1 MAMAILSATQK
12 QLNATAADAALLSGQ
27 TISLAA
33 QTQTLINGRDGGDQI
48 IVTIT
53 QEVFRRKFNSGFQ
66 NS

>member
-1 MAMAILSATQK
+1 MAYLDLMTSPNETRAAIDYLYGIFF
-12 QLNATAADAALLSGQ
+12 NAI
-27 TISLAA
+27 TIPENELFL
-33 QTQTLINGRDGGDQI
+33 TGRDGGDQI